1 MPQPVG
7 FLPLSAKNR
16 LLLSLVSS
24 LIVSLWFIPLSVLLW
39 QGVPNLA
46 DMTSPT
52 LVSMAL
58 RLSLTSATIS
68 TLLAILLGTPLAYL
82 LARYNSWLLTL
93 VDILVDLPLILP
105 AAVAGVA
112 LLIAFGRNGMV
123 GQFLSPL
130 GVELP
135 FTLAAVILA
144 QMFVA
149 APFYVR
155 SAKVG
160 FAEIDPR
167 LEQISAT
174 LGESDWG
181 TFRRITLPLSRKALL
196 AGATMTW
203 ARAVGE
209 FGATIIFAGNL
220 PGRTQ
225 TMPLAIFS
233 ALQLDLNA
241 ALVLSTILLVV
252 SFGVLFLLRLMAC
265 HSHRI

>member
-1 MPQPVG
+1 M
-7 FLPLSAKNR
+7 
-16 LLLSLVSS
+16 
-24 LIVSLWFIPLSVLLW
+24 VSLWFIPLLVLLG
-39 QGVPNLA
+39 QGVPNLVNTTNPS
-46 DMTSPT
+46 M
-52 LVSMAL
+52 VSMAL
-58 RLSLTSATIS
+58 RLSIASATIS
-68 TLLAILLGTPLAYL
+68 TLLTILLGTPLAYL

-93 VDILVDLPLILP
+93 IDILVDLPLILP

-112 LLIAFGRNGMV
+112 LLIAFGRNGVV

-130 GVELP
+130 GIELP
-135 FTLAAVILA
+135 FSMAAVILA

-167 LEQISAT
+167 LEQISAI

-181 TFRRITLPLSRKALL
+181 TFRRVTLPLSRHALL

-203 ARAVGE
+203 ARAIGE

-233 ALQLDLNA
+233 ALQLNLSV
-241 ALVLSTILLVV
+241 ALLLSTILLVV
-252 SFGVLFLLRLMAC
+252 SFGILLLLRLMTRY
-265 HSHRI
+265 SYRV